1 MLFSKD
7 WQFLPL
13 MLAALLLGACHL
25 MPWTRKD
32 DDILARVHNKYLYAS
47 QVQGI
52 ISPGTPPLDSINI
65 ANNYI
70 NNWIRQQLL
79 LHQAERSLSQ
89 SQKDFTKQ
97 LEDYRNSLIIYEYES
112 DIIRKKLDTVV
123 SMAEIRDY
131 YEKNQANF
139 ELKENIVKASY
150 VQIDSDSKELPKLRR
165 LWQTGDDRSKREIE
179 RYCIQNG
186 LNYSLWDDN
195 WIYFNDLLKDI
206 PIKTYNQESF
216 LQYNRSIEVRDSDYI
231 YLVEFRDFK
240 IKESVAPLS
249 MHEENIRKIILNR
262 RKIELL
268 QNLQNEIFENA
279 LNNNHFEIY

>member
-1 MLFSKD
+1 MLFSKA
-7 WQFLPL
+7 WRFLPL

-25 MPWTRKD
+25 MPWTKKD

-65 ANNYI
+65 VNNYI

-139 ELKENIVKASY
+139 ELKENIVKVSY
-150 VQIDSDSKELPKLRR
+150 VQIDSDSKELPKLRK

-195 WIYFNDLLKDI
+195 WIYFNDLLKEI

-240 IKESVAPLS
+240 IKESIAPLS